1 MRKLMAALVLAG
13 LVLACTDQPTA
24 PQQRTPAVSADFMNN
39 PDGGGAVVDRYGPY
53 EYVVAW
59 NNNPTAT
66 VRAYHTTFPL
76 SWAVDGVNFF
86 GWEDAVCGP
95 ENPTPGFRLQEVAHW
110 DHTDPSSVWLWNGV
124 ADVWIALV
132 DRTSSG
138 PCNTRPIIA
147 SGWGKLRYTD
157 NNATA
162 ACERPCSRDPGLV
175 DVPGG
180 GAADDG
186 GDGRGG
192 AVQQAHALRRPAA
205 VE

>member
-1 MRKLMAALVLAG
+1 
-13 LVLACTDQPTA
+13 
-24 PQQRTPAVSADFMNN
+24 
-39 PDGGGAVVDRYGPY
+39 VVDRYGPY

-162 ACERPCSRDPGLV
+162 AWNGHAPGIQDSWTYRAEGRPTMAATGEVVQYNRLMHCV
-175 DVPGG
+175 VPLPSN
-180 GAADDG
+180 DI
-186 GDGRGG
+186 RCNY
-192 AVQQAHALRRPAA
+192 VINF
-205 VE
+205 